1 MSEPTPPRGDDV
13 QRREARRAVITAEL
27 IESNRPLVPTMS
39 EANFHAM
46 IERMVEHQ
54 LLYEEHAPRAP

>member
-1 MSEPTPPRGDDV
+1 MPPHGDDAL
-13 QRREARRAVITAEL
+13 RRAERRAVITAEL

-54 LLYEEHAPRAP
+54 LLYEEHAPPAP